1 MALVVPHRRGDES
14 YNSKQDRRMNDRPAV
29 ITMASSSAD
38 SAVQPGRRPNS
49 GQPAVRVEALGKDF
63 RHPWTRRVKTAI
75 HEIDFEV
82 PEGEVFGL
90 LGPNGAGKTTTL
102 RVLLGLLAPSRGQ
115 AWLLGRPAGTP
126 ESRQDVGFLPENPY
140 FYDHL
145 TALEFLEFS
154 GELAGLSGGAARAQ
168 AAELIERVGLGN
180 AAKSRMRKYSKG
192 MLQRAGLAHALMGR
206 PRLLFLDE
214 PMSGLDPIGRR
225 EVVDLVRE
233 LKAQGTT
240 VVFSSHILH
249 DVEVLC
255 DRVAILRA
263 GRLLATG
270 TLDALLANGQ
280 GGAEIV
286 LKPRGALALPPEFL
300 GVRIEALAG
309 RTRLTLSDAS
319 RASALVAWLA
329 AHGHEI
335 VALTPERRSLEDL
348 FMDIFQGAHEVGG
361 DPERARHE
369 RSGG

>member
-1 MALVVPHRRGDES
+1 M
-14 YNSKQDRRMNDRPAV
+14 QDRGISTVNPIKGLSPLSTFEPQSRPA
-29 ITMASSSAD
+29 
-38 SAVQPGRRPNS
+38 S
-49 GQPAVRVEALGKDF
+49 GQVAVRVDGLGKDF
-63 RHPWTRRVKTAI
+63 RHNWTRKIKTAVHDI
-75 HEIDFEV
+75 SFEV

-102 RVLLGLLAPSRGQ
+102 RMLLGLLPPTRGQ
-115 AWLLGRPAGTP
+115 AFLLGRPAGPP

-154 GELAGLSGGAARAQ
+154 GELAGMPRSSARAQ
-168 AAELIERVGLGN
+168 AKELVERVGLSH
-180 AAKSRMRKYSKG
+180 AATTRMRKYSKG

-225 EVVDLVRE
+225 EVVDLIRE
-233 LKAQGTT
+233 LKEQGTT

-263 GRLLATG
+263 GRLLRAG
-270 TLDALLANGQ
+270 TLDALLEDGKA
-280 GGAEIV
+280 GAEIV
-286 LKPRGALALPPEFL
+286 LRPSGALALPPEYL
-300 GVRIEALAG
+300 GVSMEPFGHRIRLVLA
-309 RTRLTLSDAS
+309 DAS

-329 AHGHEI
+329 GHGHEVI
-335 VALTPERRSLEDL
+335 SLTPERHSLEDL
-348 FMDIFQGAHEVGG
+348 FMDMFQGAHDVGG
-361 DPERARHE
+361 DPERESRQDRRAE
-369 RSGG
+369 G

>member
-1 MALVVPHRRGDES
+1 MSSTAP
-14 YNSKQDRRMNDRPAV
+14 NPPDRRPGSDR
-29 ITMASSSAD
+29 S
-38 SAVQPGRRPNS
+38 
-49 GQPAVRVEALGKDF
+49 AVRVEGLGKDF
-63 RHPWTRRVKTAI
+63 RHPWTRRIKTAV
-75 HEIDFEV
+75 HEVSFDV
-82 PEGEVFGL
+82 PEGGVFGL

-102 RVLLGLLAPSRGQ
+102 RVLLGLLPATRGR
-115 AWLLGRPAGTP
+115 AFLLGRPAGPP

-154 GELAGLSGGAARAQ
+154 GELAGMSRAAARAQ
-168 AAELIERVGLGN
+168 AHELIERVGLAH
-180 AAKSRMRKYSKG
+180 AARTRMRKYSKG

-225 EVVDLVRE
+225 EVVDLIRE

-263 GRLLATG
+263 GRLLKLG
-270 TLDALLANGQ
+270 TLDALLEGGGA
-280 GGAEIV
+280 GAEIV
-286 LKPRGALALPPEFL
+286 VRSRGVFALPPEFL
-300 GVRIEALAG
+300 GVEIENVAG
-309 RTRLTLSDAS
+309 RVRLVLDDAA

-329 AHGHEI
+329 GRGHEVI
-335 VALTPERRSLEDL
+335 SLTPERRSLEDL
-348 FMDIFQGAHEVGG
+348 FMDMFQGAHDVGG
-361 DPERARHE
+361 DPERAADAPSTDWRAE
-369 RSGG
+369 A